1 MEMKDRG
8 RAQLEISGVETPK
21 YKGNPTVLTTCTK
34 VRQKTH
40 ISRQ

>member
-21 YKGNPTVLTTCTK
+21 YKGNPTV
-34 VRQKTH
+34 RQFQFVALLPKNC
-40 ISRQ
+40 S